1 MDDGNGDIDDSGGMD
16 GGGNIKGGM
25 MKKRS
30 VSIRGHRTS
39 LSLEDG
45 FWEEL
50 TTIATARGLSVAAL
64 ITEIDHERTAGLSSA
79 VRLFILED
87 LRQRAAACR
96 TAAAELD

>member
-1 MDDGNGDIDDSGGMD
+1 
-16 GGGNIKGGM
+16 

-50 TTIATARGLSVAAL
+50 GAIAATRGVSLSAL
-64 ITEIDHERTAGLSSA
+64 ITEIDRTRTGGLSSA
-79 VRLFILED
+79 VRLFVLED
-87 LRQRAAACR
+87 LRQKAAACR
-96 TAAAELD
+96 TVAPDLD

>member
-1 MDDGNGDIDDSGGMD
+1 
-16 GGGNIKGGM
+16 

-50 TTIATARGLSVAAL
+50 ARIAQLRGTSVAGL
-64 ITEIDHERTAGLSSA
+64 IAEIDNSRSGGLSSA
-79 VRLFILED
+79 VRLFVLKD
-87 LRQRAAACR
+87 LRQKAAACR
-96 TAAAELD
+96 TVAPDLD

>member
-1 MDDGNGDIDDSGGMD
+1 
-16 GGGNIKGGM
+16 

-50 TTIATARGLSVAAL
+50 ARIAELRGTSVARL
-64 ITEIDHERTAGLSSA
+64 IAEIDNSRSGGLSSA
-79 VRLFILED
+79 VRLFVLDTLKQEV
-87 LRQRAAACR
+87 AACR
-96 TAAAELD
+96 TKVSSLD

>member
-1 MDDGNGDIDDSGGMD
+1 
-16 GGGNIKGGM
+16 

-50 TTIATARGLSVAAL
+50 ARIAQLRGKSIAGL
-64 ITEIDHERTAGLSSA
+64 IAEIDNRRSGGLSSA
-79 VRLFILED
+79 VRLFVLDTLKKEV
-87 LRQRAAACR
+87 AACR
-96 TAAAELD
+96 TKATSLD

>member
-1 MDDGNGDIDDSGGMD
+1 
-16 GGGNIKGGM
+16 

-50 TTIATARGLSVAAL
+50 GAIAATRGVSLAAL
-64 ITEIDHERTAGLSSA
+64 ITEIDRTRTGGLSSA
-79 VRLFILED
+79 ARLFVLED
-87 LRQRAAACR
+87 LRQKAAACR
-96 TAAAELD
+96 TVAPDLD

>member
-1 MDDGNGDIDDSGGMD
+1 
-16 GGGNIKGGM
+16 

-50 TTIATARGLSVAAL
+50 ARIAQLRGTSVASL
-64 ITEIDHERTAGLSSA
+64 IAEIDNSRSGGLSSA
-79 VRLFILED
+79 VRLFVLDTLKQEV
-87 LRQRAAACR
+87 AASR
-96 TAAAELD
+96 TKASQLDW